1 MIALLLDEN
10 LMCYEQD
17 FREILMAFF
26 PGEPFC
32 YEKKPEAGLF
42 VCADKSEIRLETP
55 EQVGGRKEESCRA
68 EGYSRIENGS
78 RIDDGSGTA
87 DSRKKAGSRCR
98 KSICLSESRK
108 ENKTR
113 IKRALYELLSE
124 FTGEQLPWGTLT
136 GIRPVKL
143 ADILLLELEKET
155 NNRDQVEETKE
166 MPGPGA
172 QAIQKPE
179 KVQKIQELEKA
190 QAAQKLSIDARAAS
204 ILKKHYLIS
213 SEKTALMLDIA
224 HREREVL
231 SRLDYRNGYSLYIGI
246 PFCPTTCLYCSFTSY
261 PIAKWTEHVDEYLEC
276 LRMELRQVRKAQE
289 KNVQS
294 ALPEETEQGKENEK
308 DGGTGILS
316 GKALQ
321 TVYVGGG
328 TPTSLSAEHL
338 RKLLEIVREELDLCA
353 VSEFTVEAGR
363 PDSITPEKLRV
374 LKEFGIDRISI
385 NPQTMNQK
393 TLDLIG
399 RRHTVE
405 DVKRAFYEAREA
417 GFDNINMDLIMGLPE
432 ETVDDV
438 RHTLS
443 EIEEMKPESLTVH
456 ALAVKRAARLNIE
469 GNAWAHLAR
478 AGKEEASLM
487 TELGAESAA
496 CMGLF
501 PYYLYRQK
509 NMAGN
514 QENVGYAAP
523 GKENLYNI
531 LMMEERHTVIG
542 CGAGASSKAVFCGE
556 PDGAESAGS
565 YRVERNENIKNIAE
579 YLQRFP
585 EVLEKKWHFLG
596 V

>member
-1 MIALLLDEN
+1 MIALLLNEN

-32 YEKKPEAGLF
+32 YEKKPDAGLF

-55 EQVGGRKEESCRA
+55 GQDSGRKEESCRS
-68 EGYSRIENGS
+68 EDGS
-78 RIDDGSGTA
+78 R
-87 DSRKKAGSRCR
+87 RR

-143 ADILLLELEKET
+143 ADMLLLELEKET
-155 NNRDQVEETKE
+155 NNRDGVKPKE
-166 MPGPGA
+166 A
-172 QAIQKPE
+172 QEVKN
-179 KVQKIQELEKA
+179 
-190 QAAQKLSIDARAAS
+190 LSIDARAAS
-204 ILKKHYLIS
+204 VLKEHYLIS
-213 SEKTALMLDIA
+213 PEKTALMLDIA

-294 ALPEETEQGKENEK
+294 ALQEGNERGRENEK
-308 DGGTGILS
+308 DGRTSILS
-316 GKALQ
+316 GKELQ

-338 RKLLEIVREELDLCA
+338 RKLLEIVQEELDMRA

-417 GFDNINMDLIMGLPE
+417 GFNNINMDLIMGLPE

-438 RHTLS
+438 RCTLS

-469 GNAWAHLAR
+469 GNAWAHLVR

-496 CMGLF
+496 RMGLF

-514 QENVGYAAP
+514 QENIGYAAL

-542 CGAGASSKAVFCGE
+542 CGAGASSKAVFYGDA
-556 PDGAESAGS
+556 DGTENPGA
-565 YRVERNENIKNIAE
+565 YRVERHENIKNIAE

-585 EVLEKKWHFLG
+585 EVLEKKRNFLG